1 MNNRQSGLAL
11 LNIGFNN
18 MVAEERIIAIVSADP
33 SPIKRLKDEA
43 QKAGR
48 LVDATNGRKTRSVI
62 VTDSNHVVLSS
73 IEPETLTAR
82 AENEPP
88 AAGGREED

>member
-1 MNNRQSGLAL
+1 MNSRQSGLTL

-18 MVAEERIIAIVSADP
+18 MVAEERIIAIVSSDP
-33 SPIKRLKDEA
+33 SPIRRLKEEA
-43 QKAGR
+43 HKAGR
-48 LVDATNGRKTRSVI
+48 LVDATHGRKTRSVI

-82 AENEPP
+82 ARNE
-88 AAGGREED
+88 AGREED

>member
-82 AENEPP
+82 AKNEPP

>member
-82 AENEPP
+82 AKNESP
-88 AAGGREED
+88 AAGGRGED

>member
-1 MNNRQSGLAL
+1 MNSRQAGLTL

-43 QKAGR
+43 LKAGR

-82 AENEPP
+82 AGHHE
-88 AAGGREED
+88 AV